1 MASFL
6 EAFPHFLLALHPWTE
21 VMCTRWCVPGAIN

>member
-21 VMCTRWCVPGAIN
+21 VMCTRCY